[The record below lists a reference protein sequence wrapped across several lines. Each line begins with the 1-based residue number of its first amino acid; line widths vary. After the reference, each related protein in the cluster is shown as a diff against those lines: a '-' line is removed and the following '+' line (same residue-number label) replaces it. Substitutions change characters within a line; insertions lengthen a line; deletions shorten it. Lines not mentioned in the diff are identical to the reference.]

1 MGAELDACE
10 GGNYMIPPYDIFRT
24 EPNGSSRWV
33 EAASTLD
40 EAKARIQAMAAI
52 SPGEYLIVSQR
63 TGNKLVMKFNGA
75 DEAAKSFS
83 ASSQG
88 EET

>member
-1 MGAELDACE
+1 
-10 GGNYMIPPYDIFRT
+10 MIPPYDIFRT
-24 EPNGSSRWV
+24 EPNGSSRWL

-40 EAKARIQAMAAI
+40 DAKARIQAMAAI
-52 SPGEYLIVSQR
+52 APGEYLIVSQR
-63 TGNKLVMKFNGA
+63 TGNRLVMKFNGA